1 MNRDSEHA
9 DGGRLRA
16 ALAMLVQLQ
25 HARDPMPPN
34 PQSRIPNP
42 GSIAFIGGG
51 NMARSL
57 IGALIRGGVAAAS
70 IAVAEPDAGA
80 RDALVRDFA
89 IDAHAATAAAIRDAG
104 TIVLAVKPQVLQSV
118 CAELGHALGD
128 ASPLIVSIAAGIRIE
143 QIERWIGR
151 PLPIVRAMPNTPAL
165 VGAGATGLIANVR
178 ASADDRARAEAL
190 LGAAGRTAWI
200 EREALMDAV
209 TALSGSG
216 PAYFFLLVEALEDAA
231 VAQGLPR
238 ETARMLASQTCLG
251 AGRMLAESGEA
262 PSTLRERVTSPGGTT
277 AAALAAFEEGGFRE
291 LVSDA
296 VAAATERG
304 RELSARTP

>member
-1 MNRDSEHA
+1 MLCA
-9 DGGRLRA
+9 GPLLREPMRKDTA
-16 ALAMLVQLQ
+16 A
-25 HARDPMPPN
+25 P
-34 PQSRIPNP
+34 IPLE
-42 GSIAFIGGG
+42 GTVAFIGGG

-57 IGALIRGGVAAAS
+57 IGALIRGGVAARS
-70 IAVAEPDAGA
+70 IAVAEPDAPTREALA
-80 RDALVRDFA
+80 RDFGIV
-89 IDAHAATAAAIRDAG
+89 AHASSTDAVRG
-104 TIVLAVKPQVLQSV
+104 ASTIVLAVKPQVLAGV
-118 CAELGHALGD
+118 CPEIGRALGD
-128 ASPLIVSIAAGIRIE
+128 AAPLIVSIAAGIRID

-165 VGAGATGLIANVR
+165 IGAGATGLIANARASEDDR
-178 ASADDRARAEAL
+178 ASAEAML
-190 LGAAGRTAWI
+190 DAAGRTAWI
-200 EREALMDAV
+200 EREDLMDTV

-251 AGRMLAESGEA
+251 AGRMLVESGEA

-277 AAALAAFEEGGFRE
+277 AAALAAFDAGGLRK
-291 LVSDA
+291 LVAAA

-304 RELSARTP
+304 RELSARGD

>member
-1 MNRDSEHA
+1 MRKDP
-9 DGGRLRA
+9 A
-16 ALAMLVQLQ
+16 A
-25 HARDPMPPN
+25 P
-34 PQSRIPNP
+34 IPLE
-42 GSIAFIGGG
+42 GTVAFIGGG

-57 IGALIRGGVAAAS
+57 IGALIRGGVAARS
-70 IAVAEPDAGA
+70 IAVAEPDATTREALA
-80 RDALVRDFA
+80 RDFGIV
-89 IDAHAATAAAIRDAG
+89 AHANNTDAVRG
-104 TIVLAVKPQVLQSV
+104 ASTIVLAVKPQVLAGV
-118 CAELGHALGD
+118 CAEIGRAIGD
-128 ASPLIVSIAAGIRIE
+128 AAPLIVSIAAGIRID

-165 VGAGATGLIANVR
+165 IGAGATGLIANARASEDDR
-178 ASADDRARAEAL
+178 ASAEAML
-190 LGAAGRTAWI
+190 DAAGRTAWI
-200 EREALMDAV
+200 EREDLMDTV

-251 AGRMLAESGEA
+251 AGRMLVESGEA

-277 AAALAAFEEGGFRE
+277 AAALAAFDAGGLRK
-291 LVSDA
+291 LVAAA

-304 RELSARTP
+304 RELSARGD